1 MKTGVSYQLNLNYTY
16 DKQSQLL
23 YTNNIYFMF
32 VGSFAHV
39 HSKDEVLESV
49 LEYIAILARPLV
61 LQAEKHPVTWSHTFM
76 DISVSVKIRIRIL

>member
-1 MKTGVSYQLNLNYTY
+1 MLKNINYF
-16 DKQSQLL
+16 
-23 YTNNIYFMF
+23 IF

-49 LEYIAILARPLV
+49 LKYIAVLARPLV

-76 DISVSVKIRIRIL
+76 DISVSENFYMCNYELLVVLLKL